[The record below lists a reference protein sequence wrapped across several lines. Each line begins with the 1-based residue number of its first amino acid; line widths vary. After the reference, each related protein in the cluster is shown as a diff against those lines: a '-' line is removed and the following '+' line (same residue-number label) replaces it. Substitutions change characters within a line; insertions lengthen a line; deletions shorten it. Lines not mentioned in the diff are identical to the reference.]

1 MRLID
6 RRSLPPTITITTD
19 PWRGR
24 GESSG
29 HPIPGSSPRRTVRM
43 GQRSLRRSYGS
54 RQGSPLHS
62 HRSSRDSGDDLWA
75 DRPLDLDPA
84 RVSHSPVSQSVRH
97 PGGVAG
103 SITISDP
110 RVVGATPLRPV
121 ARKRAPHEGCFLT
134 ARRTVLLTGRVG
146 RRDDLSDESDGAIH
160 SRTGWDRVEK
170 IDYIYPPGACG
181 MHHRMVVGDLCII
194 PHLRR
199 HFRDSGLVMCVS
211 TLPSPSLSVPC
222 IWGILQSP
230 CRKSTAFS
238 AKDHL
243 TKVFVEIYYE
253 QEQYYTSYPDMRRGG
268 DRRHRRDA

>member
-110 RVVGATPLRPV
+110 RVVGAMPLRPV
-121 ARKRAPHEGCFLT
+121 ARKRAPQRGASSPLGALSYLPDGSDGAMTC
-134 ARRTVLLTGRVG
+134 RTSRTGRYIVGRVG
-146 RRDDLSDESDGAIH
+146 QSGENRLYLPTWCLWDGPQNGCRD
-160 SRTGWDRVEK
+160 
-170 IDYIYPPGACG
+170 
-181 MHHRMVVGDLCII
+181 
-194 PHLRR
+194 
-199 HFRDSGLVMCVS
+199 
-211 TLPSPSLSVPC
+211 
-222 IWGILQSP
+222 IL
-230 CRKSTAFS
+230 
-238 AKDHL
+238 
-243 TKVFVEIYYE
+243 
-253 QEQYYTSYPDMRRGG
+253 
-268 DRRHRRDA
+268 